1 MNPQELSDQL
11 LTAMINSDRSAAA
24 ALVDQVLASGCEPR
38 LVIADILD
46 PAIVRLGQ
54 LWEEETMSLAQN
66 FVASKIAEDTLL
78 RCIPDKA
85 DHSHSKGAVVIG
97 NIEDDFHSLGRK
109 TVGLFLAAAGW
120 EVHDLGN
127 DVPAEELLAKALE
140 VNACVIGASAMM
152 QTTALNICKLRQL
165 IDEGAHAGRIKLA
178 VGGAVF
184 NWRPE
189 LVAEVGGDG
198 TAHNAIG
205 ADELFMR
212 LQAEARG
219 KMTP

>member
-1 MNPQELSDQL
+1 MNPQDLSNQL
-11 LTAMINSDRSAAA
+11 LTTMINADRSAAA
-24 ALVDQVLASGCEPR
+24 ALVEQALSDGIEPR
-38 LVIADILD
+38 QVIADILD
-46 PAIVRLGQ
+46 PAIVRLGR
-54 LWEEETMSLAQN
+54 LWEDETMSLAQN

-78 RCIPDKA
+78 RCIPNKA
-85 DHSHSKGAVVIG
+85 DNSHSKGAVVIG

-127 DVPAEELLAKALE
+127 DVTAEELLAKALE

-152 QTTALNICKLRQL
+152 QTTALNIRKLRQL
-165 IDEGAHAGRIKLA
+165 IDERGLANRIKLA

-189 LVAEVGGDG
+189 LVEEIGGDG
-198 TAHNAIG
+198 TANNAIE

-212 LQAEARG
+212 LQAEVRG
-219 KMTP
+219 EVTP

>member
-1 MNPQELSDQL
+1 MNPQELRDQL
-11 LTAMINSDRSAAA
+11 LTAMINADRSAAA

-54 LWEEETMSLAQN
+54 LWEAETMSLAQN

-152 QTTALNICKLRQL
+152 QTTALNIRKLRQL
-165 IDEGAHAGRIKLA
+165 IDEGALAGRIKLA

-212 LQAEARG
+212 LQAEARREG
-219 KMTP
+219 MP

>member
-1 MNPQELSDQL
+1 MNPQELRDQL
-11 LTAMINSDRSAAA
+11 LTAMINADRSAAA

-54 LWEEETMSLAQN
+54 LWEAETMSLAQN

-152 QTTALNICKLRQL
+152 QTTALNIRKLRQL
-165 IDEGAHAGRIKLA
+165 IDEGALAGRIKLA

-212 LQAEARG
+212 LQAETRREG
-219 KMTP
+219 TP

>member
-1 MNPQELSDQL
+1 MKPADFSEQL
-11 LTAMINSDRSAAA
+11 LTAMINADRAGAKGIIEN
-24 ALVDQVLASGCEPR
+24 ALATGLDSVQVIES
-38 LVIADILD
+38 ILD
-46 PAIVRLGQ
+46 PAIIELGKM
-54 LWEEETMSLAQN
+54 WEEETMSLAQN

-78 RCIPDKA
+78 RCVPDNSS
-85 DHSHSKGAVVIG
+85 DRHSKGAVVIG

-120 EVHDLGN
+120 DVYDLGN
-127 DVPAEELLAKALE
+127 DVPAEQFLEKALE

-152 QTTALNICKLRQL
+152 QTTALNICKLREL
-165 IDEGAHAGRIKLA
+165 INARGLSGRIKLA

-198 TAHNAIG
+198 SAHNAVA

-212 LQAEARG
+212 LQREARQEVLS
-219 KMTP
+219 